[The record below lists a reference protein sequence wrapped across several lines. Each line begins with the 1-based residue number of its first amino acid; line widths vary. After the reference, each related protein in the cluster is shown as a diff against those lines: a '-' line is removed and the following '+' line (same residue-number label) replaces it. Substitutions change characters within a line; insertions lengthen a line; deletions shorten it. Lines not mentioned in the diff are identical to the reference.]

1 MSYTRISIHVVA
13 ASHFFRFSSS
23 FILKKKRTL
32 TETRLSFLSSSFYS
46 SFFVWPL
53 CLALESW
60 ANQSNELLL
69 FLSCDFWKR
78 GRENN
83 EVRIEKRKT
92 GNKKKDKVTQSLSQ
106 PITITLCSGMCI
118 TTHQPRGRLGWH
130 WMGLISVHESIA
142 SSLLIAASSSHCAA
156 CFLHKCWTM
165 PWLCLKHLN
174 QAIRDDTIPSCH
186 SPPRSLRAQY
196 SQNWPNADI

>member
-60 ANQSNELLL
+60 TNQSNELLL
-69 FLSCDFWKR
+69 FSLVTFGNAAERIMRYELKKEKR
-78 GRENN
+78 
-83 EVRIEKRKT
+83 VIKRKT
-92 GNKKKDKVTQSLSQ
+92 KLHNPYRSQARLRCVAACALLLINPEADLGGTEWGWFPCTNLLRVPFDCRQQQSLRCLFPTQ
-106 PITITLCSGMCI
+106 MLDNA
-118 TTHQPRGRLGWH
+118 
-130 WMGLISVHESIA
+130 LI
-142 SSLLIAASSSHCAA
+142 
-156 CFLHKCWTM
+156 M
-165 PWLCLKHLN
+165 P
-174 QAIRDDTIPSCH
+174 
-186 SPPRSLRAQY
+186 
-196 SQNWPNADI
+196 

>member
-60 ANQSNELLL
+60 TNQSNELLL
-69 FLSCDFWKR
+69 FSLVTF
-78 GRENN
+78 GNAAE
-83 EVRIEKRKT
+83 RIMRYELKKEKWV
-92 GNKKKDKVTQSLSQ
+92 KKKDKVTQSLSQ
-106 PITITLCSGMCI
+106 PSTITLCSGMCI

-142 SSLLIAASSSHCAA
+142 SSFWLPPAAVIALLVSY
-156 CFLHKCWTM
+156 TNVGQ
-165 PWLCLKHLN
+165 CLDYALN
-174 QAIRDDTIPSCH
+174 FWIRPLETTQFRRAV
-186 SPPRSLRAQY
+186 PPHPTTLVWSF
-196 SQNWPNADI
+196 